1 MAKNFTHLHVHTG
14 YSINDGLSKIKAL
27 VKRAK
32 ELGMTSLAITE
43 HGNMFSAVAFY
54 KECKKEGIKPII
66 GMEAYVCPQGRTAKV
81 RENRHLVLLA
91 KNDIGYRNLVKIK
104 SFAHMEG
111 FYYNPRTDYEFLKGH
126 SEGLICLTAC
136 LGGDLARTYNDT
148 LAKTRSKGKALELAL
163 ENINKLIN
171 IFGKDNVY
179 LEVQDNGLKEQYE
192 WNDVIY
198 ELSELTGLPV
208 VCTNDCHYVR
218 KEDYLNHD
226 ALMAMQAKTTLTNT
240 NRKKYESDHFYLK
253 SREEMETGRVPV
265 EALDITNEIADRC
278 NFDFV
283 FNEYHIPTF
292 DYPAAFE
299 SNTSFLRHLV
309 YEGLKERY
317 PDFYEREAELTE
329 RAEYEMGVIQ
339 SMGFNDYFLIIW
351 DFLKW
356 CRDNGIAV
364 GPGRGSAAGSIVAY
378 ALRITD
384 VDPIRFKLLFQR
396 FLNPDRVS
404 MPDYLVA

>member
-1 MAKNFTHLHVHTG
+1 MSKNFVHLHVHTN
-14 YSINDGLSKIKAL
+14 YSVNDGLSKIKNL
-27 VKRAK
+27 VQRAK
-32 ELGMTSLAITE
+32 ELGMKSLAITE

-54 KECKKEGIKPII
+54 KECKKAGIKPII
-66 GMEAYVCPQGRTAKV
+66 GMEAYVCPQGMKAKV
-81 RENRHLVLLA
+81 RENRHMVLLA
-91 KNDIGYRNLVKIK
+91 KNEIGYKNLVKIT
-104 SFAHMEG
+104 SFANMEG
-111 FYYNPRTDYEFLKGH
+111 YYYNPRTDYEFLSKH

-136 LGGDLARTYNDT
+136 LGGDLARTYNDI
-148 LAKTRSKGKALELAL
+148 LANTHSHNKAFYEA
-163 ENINKLIN
+163 KLKIEQLVN

-179 LEVQDNGLKEQYE
+179 LEVQDNGLEEQYK
-192 WNDVIY
+192 WNDVVY
-198 ELSELTGLPV
+198 LLSQDTGVPV
-208 VCTNDCHYVR
+208 VCTNDCHYVK
-218 KEDYLNHD
+218 KEDYLYHD

-240 NRKKYESDHFYLK
+240 NRKKYESDQFYLK

-278 NFDFV
+278 NFDFE
-283 FNEYHIPTF
+283 FNNYHIPVF
-292 DYPAAFE
+292 DYPEEFE
-299 SNTSFLRHLV
+299 SNKAFLKYLV

-317 PDFYEREAELTE
+317 PDYYERESEILE
-329 RAEYEMGVIQ
+329 RAEYEMQVIQ
-339 SMGFNDYFLIIW
+339 NMGFNDYFLIIW

-356 CRDNGIAV
+356 SREQGIPV

-384 VDPIRFKLLFQR
+384 VDPLRFKLLFQR